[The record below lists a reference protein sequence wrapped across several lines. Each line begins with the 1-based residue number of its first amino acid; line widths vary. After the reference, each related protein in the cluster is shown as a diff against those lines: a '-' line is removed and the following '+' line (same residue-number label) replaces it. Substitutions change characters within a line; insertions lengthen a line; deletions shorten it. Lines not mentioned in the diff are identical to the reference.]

1 MPEFTKGKDPYF
13 ARKVQ
18 LSTVIQACI
27 PQLYKVRSVPTVTIC
42 LEVFET
48 FAIAHM
54 AASCCK
60 KRVLPFPKY
69 CLKLLAFSIELC
81 THPPPATSLT
91 VLFKNITGKL
101 HRELVKTNL
110 WIHQR
115 T

>member
-1 MPEFTKGKDPYF
+1 MPEFTKGKDPCF
-13 ARKVQ
+13 ARKAQ
-18 LSTVIQACI
+18 LSTVMQACV

-69 CLKLLAFSIELC
+69 CLKLLAYSTELC
-81 THPPPATSLT
+81 THPPPRNFSHRSFLNISLANHT
-91 VLFKNITGKL
+91 ESL
-101 HRELVKTNL
+101 
-110 WIHQR
+110 
-115 T
+115 